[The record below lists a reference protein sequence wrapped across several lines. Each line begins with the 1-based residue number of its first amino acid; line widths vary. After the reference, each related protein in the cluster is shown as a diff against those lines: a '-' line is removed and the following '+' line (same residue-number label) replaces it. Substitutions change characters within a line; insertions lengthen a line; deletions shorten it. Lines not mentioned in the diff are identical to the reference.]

1 MTPDGLG
8 ERTRIVCLA
17 MDRDQLLERWSADGW
32 LHLPRFFAEAEVAG
46 INRVV
51 DSFWDSKPRDVTVDD
66 VDRKVRCRMS
76 NLSDG
81 DRAYRVKISD
91 LYLVSPPVRAML
103 LDRRLLEVVRS
114 LLDDSPVL
122 CNSLNLEKSSGQE
135 YHADSLYMTP
145 LSAGGVVACWIALED
160 VQPGSGPLRLYPAS
174 HLIAPFVF
182 SDGTRHAHDPEM
194 PQWAAY
200 MQSEIDSRALASVS
214 VFAKAGDLVIW
225 HSDLLHGAEPIA
237 DTASTRRSVVAHY
250 YRRADCD
257 RRGSLVEGAG
267 DALWW
272 RRRPQPVD
280 WFTRAQCAIERRLQ
294 RLRASIR
301 AR

>member
-1 MTPDGLG
+1 MNL
-8 ERTRIVCLA
+8 E
-17 MDRDQLLERWSADGW
+17 MDRDELLGRWSVEGW
-32 LHLPRFFAEAEVAG
+32 LHLPRFFGEAEIAG

-51 DSFWDSKPRDVTVDD
+51 DALWRSKPRDVTVDD

-76 NLSDG
+76 GLSDS
-81 DRAYRVKISD
+81 DRAHRVKISD

-103 LDRRLLEVVRS
+103 LDRRLLTVVEA
-114 LLDDSPVL
+114 LLDDAPVL

-174 HLIAPFVF
+174 HLIAPFAF
-182 SDGTRHAHDPEM
+182 SDGTSHAHDGEM

-200 MQSEIDSRALASVS
+200 MQSEIDSRSLSSVS

-225 HSDLLHGAEPIA
+225 HSDLLHGAEPITE
-237 DTASTRRSVVAHY
+237 TASTRRSLVAHY
-250 YRRADCD
+250 YRHSDCV
-257 RRGSLVEGAG
+257 RRGYLVDGTDGAF
-267 DALWW
+267 WW

-280 WFTRAQCAIERRLQ
+280 WFTRLQCAIERRVQ
-294 RLRASIR
+294 RMR
-301 AR
+301 ARTKAY